1 MWQNLGRI
9 DVSKGVTSQ
18 THLGWAG
25 FFLLEHHQLLGRIF
39 LENLGKQKDYIFIHF
54 FVWRNNEANL
64 DTEGFFF
71 LQNENM
77 ETFDGDLA
85 FRRRGIAGWSLP
97 FWSYGG
103 LSIQQSEAIGQS
115 DRLLVSS
122 ATDTARRSM
131 VKIVTTLKWLPKWNR
146 WSFQMP

>member
-85 FRRRGIAGWSLP
+85 FRRRGIAG
-97 FWSYGG
+97 
-103 LSIQQSEAIGQS
+103 
-115 DRLLVSS
+115 
-122 ATDTARRSM
+122 
-131 VKIVTTLKWLPKWNR
+131 
-146 WSFQMP
+146 